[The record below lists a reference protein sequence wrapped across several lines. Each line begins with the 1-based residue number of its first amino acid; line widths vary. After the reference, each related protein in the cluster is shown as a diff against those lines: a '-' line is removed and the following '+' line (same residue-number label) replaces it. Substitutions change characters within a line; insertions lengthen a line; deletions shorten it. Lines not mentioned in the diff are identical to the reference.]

1 MGYLGGFSVFFGWVF
16 YCQPCLG
23 RGGGLDV
30 PVAHARV
37 VHVRVVFVGEPF
49 DGGVLAQEPGA
60 RPEVLPGQARIT
72 LVIVLRIRQ
81 YYLRKI
87 YTLFRK
93 INILCMC

>member
-1 MGYLGGFSVFFGWVF
+1 LYYFHKKLKIKKKTFLVGFFGWVFLGGFF

-49 DGGVLAQEPGA
+49 DGGVLAQETGA
-60 RPEVLPGQARIT
+60 
-72 LVIVLRIRQ
+72 
-81 YYLRKI
+81 
-87 YTLFRK
+87 
-93 INILCMC
+93 